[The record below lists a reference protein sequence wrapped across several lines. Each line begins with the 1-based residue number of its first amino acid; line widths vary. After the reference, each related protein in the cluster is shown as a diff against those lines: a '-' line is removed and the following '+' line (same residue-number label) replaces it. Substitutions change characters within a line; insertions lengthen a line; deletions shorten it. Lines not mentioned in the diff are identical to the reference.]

1 MSLAAV
7 AIVAFFAV
15 LVLPRATLPM
25 ADGDAWW
32 HIHAGEEII
41 ATGRVPDTNTWTIAG
56 DGFAWTSQ
64 DWASNVG
71 MALLFNAGEWGVAWL
86 SLAFALVVVGAFA
99 LLWMAVGLRS
109 PAPGW
114 LGRILWLSAGLVA
127 AGPIIGIRVQTI
139 DLLMAAAT
147 VCLLW
152 WYLSRPRPAIALLLV
167 ATAVLWVNLH
177 AGWVMLFLLGGA
189 VVVGEAADRWIRRRP
204 AALAPR
210 DIATLAGSLLAAAA
224 ALVLNPNGLEIYLYP
239 FRTASIDAH
248 RDFLVEW
255 SPPNLAGF
263 EGQVAIA
270 AVVVTA
276 ITVGL
281 AWRRMRMVDLL
292 WAIGLSVLTLYAV
305 RFVLFLGPIGAALAA
320 VHLTPLVAESRL
332 GEATRPLVERW
343 SRTPSAPLRGRINAT
358 LLVVV
363 AVLGVGIATA
373 RAAPASQ
380 APAIDLSIPA
390 DAATWLETNRPD
402 ARIFNTY
409 SWGGYLSRRLPAAKA
424 YIDGR
429 SDVYGNEP
437 IQRYAAALTLA
448 SDPSS
453 LLDGASIDAALLRP
467 EYPLNEWLATAGGWH
482 VVYED
487 DRTTLWIR
495 DQVP

>member
-1 MSLAAV
+1 VRLSTV
-7 AIVAFFAV
+7 AIAVFFAV

-32 HIHAGEEII
+32 HIHAGEEIL

-56 DGFAWTSQ
+56 DGYAWTSQ

-71 MALLFNAGEWGVAWL
+71 MALLFNAGEWGIAWL

-99 LLWMAVGLRS
+99 LLWIAIGLRS
-109 PAPGW
+109 PAGW
-114 LGRILWLSAGLVA
+114 LSRILWLTAGLVA

-147 VCLLW
+147 VCVLW

-167 ATAVLWVNLH
+167 PTAALWVNLH
-177 AGWVMLFLLGGA
+177 AGWVMLFLLGAA
-189 VVVGEAADRWIRRRP
+189 VVVGEAADRWIRRMP

-210 DIATLAGSLLAAAA
+210 AIATLAGSLLAAAA
-224 ALVLNPNGLEIYLYP
+224 ALVLNPNGLKIYLYP
-239 FRTASIDAH
+239 FRTAGIEAH

-255 SPPNLAGF
+255 SPPNLASF

-270 AVVVTA
+270 AVVMA
-276 ITVGL
+276 ALTVGL
-281 AWRRMRMVDLL
+281 AWRRMRTADLL

-332 GEATRPLVERW
+332 GRATRRLIERW
-343 SRTPSAPLRGRINAT
+343 SRTPSAQMRRRINAA

-363 AVLGVGIATA
+363 AALGVGIATA

-390 DAATWLETNRPD
+390 DAAAWLETNRPD

-409 SWGGYLSRRLPAAKA
+409 SWGGYLSRRLPSAKA

-429 SDVYGNEP
+429 SDIYGNEP

-448 SDPSS
+448 SDPAP
-453 LLDGASIDAALLRP
+453 LLEEASIDAALLLP
-467 EYPLNEWLATAGGWH
+467 EYPLSGWLASAPGWRLAF
-482 VVYED
+482 ED
-487 DRTTLWIR
+487 DRSVLYVR
-495 DQVP
+495 GE

>member
-1 MSLAAV
+1 MRS
-7 AIVAFFAV
+7 
-15 LVLPRATLPM
+15 R
-25 ADGDAWW
+25 
-32 HIHAGEEII
+32 
-41 ATGRVPDTNTWTIAG
+41 
-56 DGFAWTSQ
+56 S
-64 DWASNVG
+64 S
-71 MALLFNAGEWGVAWL
+71 
-86 SLAFALVVVGAFA
+86 SSGAFV
-99 LLWMAVGLRS
+99 LLWLAVGLRS
-109 PAPGW
+109 PATGW
-114 LGRILWLSAGLVA
+114 LSRILWLSAGLVA

-147 VCLLW
+147 VWVLW
-152 WYLSRPRPAIALLLV
+152 WYLRRPRPAVALALV
-167 ATAVLWVNLH
+167 PTAVLWVNLH

-189 VVVGEAADRWIRRRP
+189 VVVGEGADRWIRRKP

-210 DIATLAGSLLAAAA
+210 AIATLAGSLLAAAA
-224 ALVLNPNGLEIYLYP
+224 ALVLNPSGLEIYLYP

-255 SPPNLAGF
+255 SPPNLASF

-270 AVVVTA
+270 AVVITA
-276 ITVGL
+276 ITVWL
-281 AWRRMRMVDLL
+281 AWRRMRTADLL

-343 SRTPSAPLRGRINAT
+343 SRTPSAPMRRRINAG
-358 LLVVV
+358 LLVIV

-390 DAATWLETNRPD
+390 GAAAWLETNRPD

-409 SWGGYLSRRLPAAKA
+409 AWGGYLSRRLPSAKA

-448 SDPSS
+448 SDPTS
-453 LLDGASIDAALLRP
+453 LLDEASIDAALLRP
-467 EYPLNEWLATAGGWH
+467 EYPLSEWLASAPGWRL
-482 VVYED
+482 VFED
-487 DRTTLWIR
+487 DRSVLWVR
-495 DQVP
+495 D

>member
-1 MSLAAV
+1 
-7 AIVAFFAV
+7 
-15 LVLPRATLPM
+15 
-25 ADGDAWW
+25 
-32 HIHAGEEII
+32 
-41 ATGRVPDTNTWTIAG
+41 
-56 DGFAWTSQ
+56 
-64 DWASNVG
+64 
-71 MALLFNAGEWGVAWL
+71 
-86 SLAFALVVVGAFA
+86 
-99 LLWMAVGLRS
+99 
-109 PAPGW
+109 
-114 LGRILWLSAGLVA
+114 
-127 AGPIIGIRVQTI
+127 
-139 DLLMAAAT
+139 
-147 VCLLW
+147 
-152 WYLSRPRPAIALLLV
+152 
-167 ATAVLWVNLH
+167 
-177 AGWVMLFLLGGA
+177 
-189 VVVGEAADRWIRRRP
+189 
-204 AALAPR
+204 
-210 DIATLAGSLLAAAA
+210 
-224 ALVLNPNGLEIYLYP
+224 
-239 FRTASIDAH
+239 
-248 RDFLVEW
+248 
-255 SPPNLAGF
+255 
-263 EGQVAIA
+263 
-270 AVVVTA
+270 
-276 ITVGL
+276 
-281 AWRRMRMVDLL
+281 MRMADLL